1 MERDLNEL
9 RNQNAQIKKQNFEV
23 LYNNPSLQFIN
34 NIDLYDF
41 ELNKKNI
48 QNYFPNIHELEKKVW
63 NVPNYWNKI

>member
-41 ELNKKNI
+41 ELNKKK
-48 QNYFPNIHELEKKVW
+48 YSKLFSK
-63 NVPNYWNKI
+63 YS